1 MFGSASNDDNDNNN
15 NNGNNSNDENNKDT
29 LFESSDLGFTKQSSS
44 AHLKKETAVE
54 SGIKPSAHL

>member
-1 MFGSASNDDNDNNN
+1 MMIMITIIIIIIIIIITMMRII
-15 NNGNNSNDENNKDT
+15 NK
-29 LFESSDLGFTKQSSS
+29 LYLSLRFTKQSSS